1 MTKLI
6 KRHRLFVEEY
16 LIDLNATQAAIRAGY
31 SKKTANEQ
39 GARLLAN
46 VSIQKYI
53 EEQQKKRQERN
64 KITQDMII
72 DELRKLG
79 FAEIDTDSL
88 KPADKLKAL
97 ELIARMLGLD
107 KPKENGNNGMLEQ
120 LIKELH
126 NA

>member
-1 MTKLI
+1 MVKLI
-6 KRHRLFVEEY
+6 KKHELFAKEY

-31 SKKTANEQ
+31 SKKTAAAQ
-39 GARLLAN
+39 GARLLTN
-46 VSIQKYI
+46 VNIQKYI
-53 EEQQKKRQERN
+53 KELQQSRQKRSE
-64 KITQDMII
+64 ITQDMII